1 MDEPETL
8 CALCRAVD
16 EEAREIRR
24 IYDTHLTVSEHFVV
38 IPSLGP
44 VTAGHVMVVSRSHA
58 PNLAA
63 MGQSVID
70 EYNALVES
78 ISARPGFGDLLE
90 GEHGA
95 AADSPGGACITHA
108 HVNLIPGFGHLLN
121 ELEFTLP
128 PIEMDYELR
137 NLGPDAAPY
146 ILLRGSNAVRL
157 YGAHAVPSQLI
168 RRVLFAKIGRGDW
181 DWGAYP
187 NLSVIHET
195 LELWGDVTNG

>member
-1 MDEPETL
+1 
-8 CALCRAVD
+8 
-16 EEAREIRR
+16 
-24 IYDTHLTVSEHFVV
+24 V

-63 MGQSVID
+63 MGPSVID

-95 AADSPGGACITHA
+95 AADSPGGACITHT
-108 HVNLIPGFGHLLN
+108 HVNLIPGFGYLLD

-128 PIEMDYELR
+128 
-137 NLGPDAAPY
+137 
-146 ILLRGSNAVRL
+146 
-157 YGAHAVPSQLI
+157 
-168 RRVLFAKIGRGDW
+168 
-181 DWGAYP
+181 
-187 NLSVIHET
+187 
-195 LELWGDVTNG
+195 